1 MDIAVNSNSLKLK
14 WKDNSGCAPQMTS
27 LNLQVLQVIKKKF
40 NFTCSIRFLYKLCLS
55 KDGFASN
62 EKINDTMSVPRSC
75 LREDPN
81 EVNTFSMALPINPQ
95 TCPIEWKPL
104 DKCRKYTFNMSSQ
117 YTATWNGLSSS
128 LDIFTKGNEGLKK
141 F

>member
-1 MDIAVNSNSLKLK
+1 M
-14 WKDNSGCAPQMTS
+14 
-27 LNLQVLQVIKKKF
+27 
-40 NFTCSIRFLYKLCLS
+40 SI
-55 KDGFASN
+55 
-62 EKINDTMSVPRSC
+62 PRSC

-81 EVNTFSMALPINPQ
+81 EVNTFSMALPINQQ

-141 F
+141 ILILFLKIL